1 MNFKLVQSNELII
14 TPTGVAIIGAIL
26 NNNTNLLKRL
36 NEFRIPEVL
45 KDPEIT
51 NSEILKSYVALLC
64 MGKSDFESIE
74 EYRGNEFFMKAL
86 AIDKVPSCSTLRQRL
101 DMVKDR
107 WNKIILEENIKLLLE
122 TEVNYSPCYKDYI
135 PLDID
140 VSPFDNSKTKKE
152 GVSRT
157 YKGCDGF
164 APIFAYLGD
173 EGYCV
178 NMEFREGKT
187 HCQKGTP
194 EFLKQTLLYAKE
206 ATQGDIL
213 VRLDSGNDSSDN
225 IVILHNEETK
235 ANFIIKRNLRREKL
249 EEWLKTAK
257 KEGTCSEPR
266 EGKKVYLGET
276 YLEVKG
282 LKNKQRVIFE
292 VTERTIDKKGQFFM
306 FPDIQVDTY
315 WTSLPETPEEVIEL
329 YHNHGT
335 SEQFHSEIKTDLD
348 LERLPSGK
356 FDTNS
361 LVLTMG
367 IFAYNILKI
376 IGQESLKVDDAPAR
390 KKVKRRRLR
399 TVIKNIITMASKLVK
414 HAGSVKLNFGRC
426 CPWFDTFKR
435 IYFRFAT
442 G

>member
-36 NEFRIPEVL
+36 NEFKIPEVL
-45 KDPEIT
+45 EDPEIT
-51 NSEILKSYVALLC
+51 NAEILKSYVALLC

-86 AIDKVPSCSTLRQRL
+86 GINKVPSCSTLRQRL
-101 DMVKDR
+101 DMVKNK
-107 WNKIILEENIKLLLE
+107 WNKIILEENVNLLKE
-122 TEVNYSPCYKDYI
+122 IGVNYTPCYKSYI

-173 EGYCV
+173 EGYCI
-178 NMEFREGKT
+178 NMEFREGKV

-194 EFLKQTLLYAKE
+194 EFLKQTLLYAKK
-206 ATQGDIL
+206 ATQGNIL
-213 VRLDSGNDSSDN
+213 VRLDSGNDSADN
-225 IVILHNEETK
+225 IIILHNKETK
-235 ANFIIKRNLRREKL
+235 ADFIIKRNLRKEKL

-257 KEGTCSEPR
+257 EKGKCNQPR
-266 EGKKVYLGET
+266 DGKKVYIGET
-276 YLEVKG
+276 YLDIKG
-282 LKNKQRVIFE
+282 LENKQRVIFE
-292 VTERTIDKKGQFFM
+292 VTERTIDKKGQVFM
-306 FPDIQVDTY
+306 FPEVQVDTY
-315 WTSLPETPEEVIEL
+315 WTSLSETPEEVIEL

-390 KKVKRRRLR
+390 KKIKRRRLK
-399 TVIKNIITMASKLVK
+399 TVIKNIITIASKLVK
-414 HAGSVKLNFGRC
+414 HAGSIKLNFGKC
-426 CPWFDTFKR
+426 CSWFDTFKR
-435 IYFRFAT
+435 IYYRFAIT
-442 G
+442 